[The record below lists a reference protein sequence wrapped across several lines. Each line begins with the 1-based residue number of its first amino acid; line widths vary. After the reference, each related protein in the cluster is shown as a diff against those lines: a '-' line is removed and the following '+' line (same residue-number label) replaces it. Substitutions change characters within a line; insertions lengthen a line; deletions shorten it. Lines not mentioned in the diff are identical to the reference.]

1 MVKVIDKRPTNP
13 QDSLRRLLNG
23 IKTPAS
29 VPHGIKVAGPNDY
42 VSFMDSAGVSH
53 RWDGDAIATYNARLA
68 EAEVAMAEAK
78 AELDDA
84 KAELEAAKERIGAA
98 SGDLTAYIEKV
109 EAAQA
114 KADAVQASF
123 ESVAGE
129 LDAVAD
135 AVEAVKARTTT
146 VEGETGRLSG
156 AVDNA
161 LAEASAASSL
171 ASEAG
176 DKAEAA
182 AADAARVQAL
192 AQNAVTS
199 AEEAERKALEAAGIA
214 AGKGKVI
221 YSSTAP
227 TGADAAAGNLWIR
240 STDNRPHRWSGS
252 AWVAVT
258 DKVAT
263 DAAASA
269 AAANTLAAQ
278 AKAAADKAQADAT
291 AAATAAQDAMRAANQ
306 AQDSANGKNTVSY
319 TTGTPAG
326 VGTRVGDTHYQ
337 VNAAGTVLR
346 WWRWSG
352 TAWVEQALD
361 GQVISSLDAG
371 KITAG
376 TLDAA
381 RIKAGSI
388 TADKMLIGIG
398 DNLVPNG
405 NGGAAEGWEAFN
417 RETSPA
423 ESNGNP
429 GSFWV
434 QGRKVPRTS
443 RFPIRPG
450 VYRFSVDARTSVP
463 SGARF
468 YAQLAFFRAGV
479 QLTVPYPVNNQLLY
493 PEYRTYT
500 GQVTAPAG
508 ADSYEIRIFSMHSN
522 GTVDEAEK
530 CWYTGFELREIRDGS
545 LIVNGSITGEKV
557 NAESVAAA
565 VGSFVKVNAENV
577 GVSGELAANLVRA
590 MTTETKNLVVT
601 ESAILQHTTLLGT
614 TVAERLNVTKKL
626 IARDAIVDGTLDVAQ
641 LNVTEQMA
649 ASIVNAMSVNAK
661 KLVVTE
667 DAIMNQLTVIQN
679 IVTPELVAERINVK
693 NLGAALVTAGALQT
707 DDAANRGV
715 KITSTGINAWD
726 TVGRQ
731 TIRLDGTNNLITGQL
746 ATGDETVGR
755 IKLFNAT
762 HPVNRRPAGFI
773 TIHDAGGTAGKQGVI
788 EYNDRQL
795 MLSVKDGTEGGYS
808 QPFRKGL
815 LVTADGA
822 TLVGNLTLDGQFKKS
837 PAFRA
842 HSIMF
847 GNIPVGHYKEA
858 RQPFTKV
865 NGQRPYSVI
874 QVASSNFANI
884 NAVNWTNDN
893 EVVIRLYNNSGFEAR
908 DVWADTILLGL
919 ER

>member
-1 MVKVIDKRPTNP
+1 MVKVIDKRPTDP
-13 QDSLRRLLNG
+13 KDSLRRLLNG

-42 VSFMDSAGVSH
+42 VSFMDSGGVSH
-53 RWDGDAIATYNARLA
+53 RWDGDAIATYNTRLA

-78 AELDDA
+78 AELDEA
-84 KAELEAAKERIGAA
+84 KAELEAAKDRIDAS

-123 ESVAGE
+123 EGMAGE
-129 LDAVAD
+129 LDTVAE
-135 AVEAVKARTTT
+135 AVESVKARTTT
-146 VEGETGRLSG
+146 VEGETGRLSS
-156 AVDNA
+156 AVETA

-176 DKAEAA
+176 NKAEAA
-182 AADAARVQAL
+182 AAEAAKVQAL
-192 AQNAVTS
+192 AQNAS
-199 AEEAERKALEAAGIA
+199 AAVEEAERKALEAAGIA

-221 YSSTAP
+221 YGGTAPTGSDATSENLWIRSSDNRPHRWDGTRWVEVTDAAVVASAAAASAAQAKADKAERDAAAAQATADQAKRDAAAAQAAAVTADGKASQAISAAQAAQGTADKALSDAAKAQTAANAADRKALDAAGLAGSKGKVIYSATAP
-227 TGADAAAGNLWIR
+227 TGAEQVGQNLWIR
-240 STDNRPHRWSGS
+240 TTDNRPHRWSGS

-258 DKVAT
+258 DKTAT

-269 AAANTLAAQ
+269 AAANSLASQ

-291 AAATAAQDAMRAANQ
+291 SAATAAQDAMRAANQ

-326 VGTRVGDTHYQ
+326 VGTRLGDTHYQ

-388 TADKMLIGIG
+388 TGDKI
-398 DNLVPNG
+398 N
-405 NGGAAEGWEAFN
+405 
-417 RETSPA
+417 
-423 ESNGNP
+423 
-429 GSFWV
+429 
-434 QGRKVPRTS
+434 
-443 RFPIRPG
+443 
-450 VYRFSVDARTSVP
+450 
-463 SGARF
+463 
-468 YAQLAFFRAGV
+468 AQ
-479 QLTVPYPVNNQLLY
+479 
-493 PEYRTYT
+493 
-500 GQVTAPAG
+500 
-508 ADSYEIRIFSMHSN
+508 
-522 GTVDEAEK
+522 
-530 CWYTGFELREIRDGS
+530 
-545 LIVNGSITGEKV
+545 
-557 NAESVAAA
+557 SVAAA
-565 VGSFVKVNAENV
+565 VGTFVKVNAENV
-577 GVSGELAANLVRA
+577 GVSGELAARVVNA
-590 MTTETKNLVVT
+590 MTAQVKNLVVT
-601 ESAILQHTTLLGT
+601 ESAILQHSTLLGNT
-614 TVAERLNVTKKL
+614 TAEQLNVTKKL
-626 IARDAIVDGTLDVAQ
+626 VARDAIVDGTLDVAQ

-649 ASIVNAMSVNAK
+649 AEIVNAMSVNAK

-715 KITSTGINAWD
+715 KITSAGINAWD
-726 TVGRQ
+726 TTGRQ
-731 TIRLDGTNNLITGQL
+731 TLRLNGADNLLTGQL

-762 HPVNRRPAGFI
+762 HPVNGRPAGFI
-773 TIHDAGGTAGKQGVI
+773 TIHDTGGTTGKQGVV
-788 EYNDRQL
+788 EYNSGQL

-815 LVTADGA
+815 LVAGDGA
-822 TLVGNLTLDGQFKKS
+822 TLVGDLRLDGQFKKS

-842 HSIMF
+842 HSISL
-847 GNIPVGHYKEA
+847 GNIPVGHYTEA

-874 QVASSNFANI
+874 QVASSNFANL
-884 NAVNWTNDN
+884 NAVNWTNDD
-893 EVVIRLYNNSGFEAR
+893 EVVIRIYNNSDFEAR
-908 DVWADTILLGL
+908 NVYADTILLGL